1 MLCRYYDPA
10 CRVWSPSVLELPLA
24 FTPACKKTWRVDNAL
39 TPPLQACKRWMVA
52 NEFDPSLH
60 IWTAA
65 ARRQKCMKSVNEGT
79 MTGKEWMDMVDCAL
93 YRTSTLCRARHLLE
107 SDIHFNLQSSIF
119 SLQSSVF
126 SL

>member
-1 MLCRYYDPA
+1 
-10 CRVWSPSVLELPLA
+10 
-24 FTPACKKTWRVDNAL
+24 
-39 TPPLQACKRWMVA
+39 MVA

-93 YRTSTLCRARHLLE
+93 YRTSTSCRARHLLE
-107 SDIHFNLQSSIF
+107 SDIHFNLQSSVF

-126 SL
+126 KRYLSSLSTLSKEAELEVLL